1 MKGVI
6 KYIPWA
12 VRVASLLM
20 LFIYLGNV
28 KDMID
33 IYNTR
38 VGDAQS
44 AMQATQLSGESI
56 MQMIRHVAVVVTFG
70 LLWIAL
76 EINVLRNLE
85 KK

>member
-1 MKGVI
+1 MKGFI

-12 VRVASLLM
+12 IRAASILM

-38 VGDAQS
+38 VEDAQS
-44 AMQATQLSGESI
+44 AMQATQLSSESI

-76 EINVLRNLE
+76 EINVIRGME

>member
-38 VGDAQS
+38 VEDAQS
-44 AMQATQLSGESI
+44 AMQATQLSSESI